1 MFILMVTLYLV
12 ACVIVGY
19 MGRKT
24 LAGPV
29 GFFIISLLTSP
40 IIAVFFLLLS
50 QRSQHHQDKLENGKI
65 PGFSRKKQDQ
75 NTTDS

>member
-12 ACVIVGY
+12 ACIVVGY

-24 LAGPV
+24 LAGPI

-50 QRSQHHQDKLENGKI
+50 QRSQHYQGRLESGRN
-65 PGFSRKKQDQ
+65 PVFSRNKQDQ
-75 NTTDS
+75 NTMDS